1 MILLIHPRTR
11 IVWIGLAL
19 VASGCDERVAEV
31 AREAADRQAQQ
42 NEVMARLQQQVAK
55 GTHDL
60 VAADAAARRDFV
72 AVHHDLQAE
81 RHGLERART
90 ALEVE
95 RQTLARDR
103 RTESL
108 LVAIVPLAS
117 GAVLLTILLL
127 FLRQTLQQSTD
138 GVDAE
143 LNELLLVELVGPTDE
158 DSKSPGRLGTPF
170 STPTLPS
177 SQEVP

>member
-1 MILLIHPRTR
+1 MIQLSHPRTWT
-11 IVWIGLAL
+11 VWIALAL
-19 VASGCDERVAEV
+19 VVSGCDERVVEV

-42 NEVMARLQQQVAK
+42 NQVMAKLQQEVAES
-55 GTHDL
+55 THGL

-72 AVHHDLQAE
+72 AVHHDLQSE
-81 RHGLERART
+81 RQGLDKART
-90 ALEVE
+90 AMELE
-95 RQTLARDR
+95 RQALARNR

-108 LVAIVPLAS
+108 LVAIVPLVS
-117 GAVLLTILLL
+117 GAVLLTTLLL

-143 LNELLLVELVGPTDE
+143 LNELLLVELVGPTAE
-158 DSKSPGRLGTPF
+158 GSESPGRLGTPF
-170 STPTLPS
+170 STPALPS

>member
-11 IVWIGLAL
+11 IVWIGLAFI
-19 VASGCDERVAEV
+19 AGGCDERVVEV

-42 NEVMARLQQQVAK
+42 NEVMAQLQQQVVE
-55 GTHDL
+55 GTQGL
-60 VAADAAARRDFV
+60 VEADAAARRDFV
-72 AVHHDLQAE
+72 AVHHDLQSE
-81 RHGLERART
+81 RQGLDKART
-90 ALEVE
+90 ALELE
-95 RQTLARDR
+95 RQALARNR

-108 LVAIVPLAS
+108 LVAIVPLVS
-117 GAVLLTILLL
+117 GAILLTTLLL

-143 LNELLLVELVGPTDE
+143 LNELLLVELVGPTAE
-158 DSKSPGRLGTPF
+158 GSESTGRLGTPF